1 MHKKLFTL
9 FAGDNTRYLKSLL
22 TGKDDERGKKGT
34 DYQTVHE
41 PLTPELWQEHLDG
54 KIRVGLKPELDGKCV
69 WGCIDVD
76 PHSYTS
82 FSAKK
87 YVDIIKKYKLP
98 LIAVKSKSGGLHI
111 FVFFTEWAD
120 AKKVSISLAKINNEY
135 FQAQEVFPCNKML
148 NMPYNDQEATM
159 EHAYDDNN
167 NALLVGRFLKLAE
180 QKKITPEDFY
190 SYKVQEYDVESEWK
204 HYPPCAQKLIQ
215 EGWSGNN
222 RNNYLFNILV
232 LEGKKNPSLNVQQI
246 QDIGIQRNSQIFN
259 KPLGQNEV
267 INLCKS
273 VHKGNYDYQCPPKHP
288 ELQPICNKELCQHRR
303 LGIGEAVP
311 EIIDDFDDV
320 TFVKGIKTMEYNF
333 KFRGK
338 DITVTPEDIK
348 DQKSFKVRLAYEQIY
363 WMELKPSRK
372 GPNPFDLLMQRLVES
387 AVEDKRHL
395 YQDTVEEKKYGLLK
409 DFFEAHIEQDK
420 FDKLKDNYVV
430 IDSKTNMCYFKKET
444 LEKFLAKKN
453 NGLFK
458 SASQALKMLGCAHS
472 DYLTGHTD
480 VPKSDKRNIW
490 SVEMPEFVSYRKA
503 KPIMKDTTSE
513 MDEEHHDKFR
523 KPENKKST

>member
-1 MHKKLFTL
+1 
-9 FAGDNTRYLKSLL
+9 
-22 TGKDDERGKKGT
+22 
-34 DYQTVHE
+34 
-41 PLTPELWQEHLDG
+41 
-54 KIRVGLKPELDGKCV
+54 
-69 WGCIDVD
+69 
-76 PHSYTS
+76 
-82 FSAKK
+82 
-87 YVDIIKKYKLP
+87 
-98 LIAVKSKSGGLHI
+98 
-111 FVFFTEWAD
+111 
-120 AKKVSISLAKINNEY
+120 
-135 FQAQEVFPCNKML
+135 
-148 NMPYNDQEATM
+148 
-159 EHAYDDNN
+159 
-167 NALLVGRFLKLAE
+167 
-180 QKKITPEDFY
+180 
-190 SYKVQEYDVESEWK
+190 
-204 HYPPCAQKLIQ
+204 
-215 EGWSGNN
+215 
-222 RNNYLFNILV
+222 
-232 LEGKKNPSLNVQQI
+232 
-246 QDIGIQRNSQIFN
+246 
-259 KPLGQNEV
+259 
-267 INLCKS
+267 

-288 ELQPICNKELCQHRR
+288 ELQPICNKELCQQRR

-311 EIIDDFDDV
+311 EIIDDFDEI

-420 FDKLKDNYVV
+420 FDKLKEEQ
-430 IDSKTNMCYFKKET
+430 TNMCYFKKET

-458 SASQALKMLGCAHS
+458 SASQALKMLGCVHS

-503 KPIMKDTTSE
+503 KPKIKDTVSE
-513 MDEEHHDKFR
+513 MDEAYHDKFR

>member
-1 MHKKLFTL
+1 MEKLFEL
-9 FAGDNTRYLKSLL
+9 FKGNSSSYIKSTVNGEL
-22 TGKDDERGKKGT
+22 DERGKRIT
-34 DYQTVHE
+34 SYTTVHE
-41 PLTPELWQEHLDG
+41 PVTLSEWQQHLDG
-54 KIRVGLKPELDGKCV
+54 KIRIGFKPEEDGMCM

-76 PHSYTS
+76 PSSYTNYS
-82 FSAKK
+82 QKK
-87 YVDIIKKYKLP
+87 YVDIIKNFKLP
-98 LIAVKSKSGGLHI
+98 LVAIKSKSGGLHI
-111 FVFFTEWAD
+111 FVFFKQWAD
-120 AKKVSISLAKINNEY
+120 VQKTSEKLKKINDKY
-135 FQAQEVFPCNKML
+135 FMAQEIFPCNKAL
-148 NMPYNDQEATM
+148 NMPYQNMNGTM
-159 EHAYDDNN
+159 EYAYDDNN
-167 NALLVGRFLKLAE
+167 NPILIEKFIEIAQ
-180 QKKITPEDFY
+180 QKKIDPEDFY
-190 SYKVQEYDVESEWK
+190 KLRIKEYEPESMWNT
-204 HYPPCAQKLIQ
+204 YAPCVQKLIQ
-215 EGWSGNN
+215 EKWEGNN

-288 ELQPICNKELCQHRR
+288 ELQPICNKELCQQRR

-311 EIIDDFDDV
+311 EIIDDFDEV

-513 MDEEHHDKFR
+513 MDEAHHDKFR